1 MKNENNSL
9 GNSIGD
15 LLIATLL
22 SGKSMKRF
30 HSIIRERE
38 IARHKKE
45 SVRAT
50 LFRLNKNG
58 YLNKSEDGWSVTL
71 KGKQYAHRVL
81 LLSYLPSPFNQK
93 SISNTIISFD
103 IPGPQRKI
111 RDWLRNQIKI
121 YNYKMIHQSLWFG
134 PGPLPQEFLIRLK
147 KLKIREYIKI
157 FNIKKKK

>member
-1 MKNENNSL
+1 MINKTTL

-22 SGKSMKRF
+22 SGKSIKRF

-38 IARHKKE
+38 ITRYKKE

-58 YLNKSEDGWSVTL
+58 YLNKSQDGWSVTT
-71 KGKQYAHRVL
+71 KGKLYAHRIL
-81 LLSYLPSPFNQK
+81 LLSYLPSPFNEK
-93 SISNTIISFD
+93 SIQNTIVSFD
-103 IPGPQRKI
+103 IPGPQRKL

-121 YNYKMIHQSLWFG
+121 YNYKMIHQSLWLG
-134 PGPLPQEFLIRLK
+134 PGPLPQEFLVRLK
-147 KLKIREYIKI
+147 KLKIRENIKI
-157 FNIKKKK
+157 FNIEKKK